1 MKGNKLL
8 EVIRNRLRHATF
20 RLRTLP
26 EPPEGL
32 TGALLVA
39 ATASF
44 LSLGIVLRAG
54 SAVPS
59 GPAREGA
66 FGAVMVVGVVA
77 YNFTFLLASVLVA
90 WTAWSTRARNGI
102 LAVLVAVVLVLT
114 LAPLPA
120 SASVLRSIGLA
131 GIAVYLV
138 AGILSSSP
146 RFAAASAWQKPPRR
160 LTVPVLLGSTLAI
173 YLALAVADALA
184 AASVAGTVQLSGV
197 AELGGIVAACAAP
210 FGLGCRWDRRALLL
224 ASVATSAFL
233 IAALRTPLVPLI
245 AMWTTS
251 FSLHLPLPLY
261 AVGLAAIVYTLF
273 ERVRAEGARGAA
285 AGLWLLVLA
294 GIGLKS
300 TYEVLLVLT
309 GLLVMFTRPPF
320 LHRQSVAARPTSRP
334 AVLAQE
340 GGS

>member
-1 MKGNKLL
+1 
-8 EVIRNRLRHATF
+8 VIRNRLRRATF

-32 TGALLVA
+32 TAALLVA

-54 SAVPS
+54 SAIPS

-66 FGAVMVVGVVA
+66 FGAVLVVGVVA

-102 LAVLVAVVLVLT
+102 LAVLVAVLLALT

-120 SASVLRSIGLA
+120 SASALRSVGLA

-146 RFAAASAWQKPPRR
+146 RFAASARQRPPRR
-160 LTVPVLLGSTLAI
+160 LTMPMLLGSTLAV
-173 YLALAVADALA
+173 YVALAVADALA
-184 AASVAGTVQLSGV
+184 AASVAGTVRLSGV

-210 FGLGCRWDRRALLL
+210 FGLGCRWDRRAFLL
-224 ASVATSAFL
+224 ASVAASAFL

-251 FSLHLPLPLY
+251 FSLYLPIPLY

-309 GLLVMFTRPPF
+309 GLLLMFTRPP
-320 LHRQSVAARPTSRP
+320 LRHGQSVAARPTSRP
-334 AVLAQE
+334 ALLAQE